1 MKHLRWIV
9 PLIIVGGLIVLS
21 LLPKPVPVDLATV
34 SRSSMIVAVEVEGVT
49 RVRDLFLV
57 AAPVSGRVK
66 RIELQEGD
74 QVSEG
79 SAITT
84 VFPAQI
90 NPAQRSELEA
100 QISSIEA
107 SRQSAE
113 ANVSA
118 LKNQLTQA
126 RREADRLKGLLESG
140 AVSQQQY
147 EQSTLAVKSLEDQ
160 LEGAQSAVRSTAKQV
175 EAAKSGRAAYGG
187 NTAGITVSAP
197 STGSVL
203 RVFEES
209 ERVVMAGTPLIAIG
223 NPKGLE
229 IVVDV
234 LSTDAV
240 KIEPGDRIIIDGWG
254 GDKQLEGI
262 VRYIEPSAF
271 TKISALGIEEQRVNV
286 IGMFSEYP
294 DKLGDGYRVVARI
307 VTWEGNNVLQVPSS
321 ALFRDGDNWGVFV
334 VEDGVARHRL
344 VITDHRSAFDVEI
357 TEGLSEGDQVILH
370 PSNQIE
376 DGVGV
381 EGR

>member
-1 MKHLRWIV
+1 MKYLRWIV
-9 PLIIVGGLIVLS
+9 PLLIVGGLIVVS
-21 LLPKPVPVDLATV
+21 LLPKPVPVDIANV
-34 SRSSMIVAVEVEGVT
+34 SRSNMVVAVEVEGVT

-57 AAPVSGRVK
+57 AASVSGRVK
-66 RIELQEGD
+66 RIELKEGD

-79 SAITT
+79 SPITT
-84 VFPAQI
+84 IYPAQM

-107 SRQSAE
+107 SQQSTE
-113 ANVSA
+113 ANVEG

-126 RREADRLKGLLESG
+126 RKEEERLKNLLDAG
-140 AVSQQQY
+140 AIAEQQY
-147 EQSTLAVKSLEDQ
+147 EQAELAVKTLADQ
-160 LEGAQSAVRSTAKQV
+160 LESARYAVRSTAKQV
-175 EAAKSGRAAYGG
+175 EAAKSGRAAYGS
-187 NTAGITVSAP
+187 NTAGINVVAP
-197 STGSVL
+197 ASGSVL

-240 KIEPGDRIIIDGWG
+240 KIEPGDRILIDGWG

-271 TKISALGIEEQRVNV
+271 TKISALGIEEQRVNI

-294 DKLGDGYRVVARI
+294 DKLGDGYRVIARI
-307 VTWEGNNVLQVPSS
+307 VTWEGADVLQVPSS
-321 ALFRDGDNWGVFV
+321 ALFRDGESWGVFV
-334 VEDGVARHRL
+334 VEDGTAHKRTVTIGHRN
-344 VITDHRSAFDVEI
+344 AFDVEVI
-357 TEGLSEGDQVILH
+357 EGLSEGDQVILH

>member
-1 MKHLRWIV
+1 MKYLRWIV
-9 PLIIVGGLIVLS
+9 PLLIVGGLIVIS
-21 LLPKPVPVDLATV
+21 LLPKPVPVDIASV
-34 SRSSMIVAVEVEGVT
+34 SRSNMVVAVEVEGVT

-57 AAPVSGRVK
+57 AASVSGRVK
-66 RIELQEGD
+66 RIELKEGD

-79 SAITT
+79 APITT
-84 VFPAQI
+84 IYPAQM

-107 SRQSAE
+107 SQQSTE
-113 ANVSA
+113 ANVEA

-126 RREADRLKGLLESG
+126 RKEEERLKSLLDAG
-140 AVSQQQY
+140 AIPQQQY
-147 EQSTLAVKSLEDQ
+147 EGAQLAAKTLADQ
-160 LEGAQSAVRSTAKQV
+160 LESAKYAVRSTAKQV
-175 EAAKSGRAAYGG
+175 EAAKSGRAAYGS
-187 NTAGITVSAP
+187 NTAGINVVAP
-197 STGSVL
+197 ASGSVL

-240 KIEPGDRIIIDGWG
+240 KIEPGDRILIDGWG

-271 TKISALGIEEQRVNV
+271 TKISALGIEEQRVNIV
-286 IGMFSEYP
+286 GMFSEYP
-294 DKLGDGYRVVARI
+294 DKLGDGYRVIARI
-307 VTWEGNNVLQVPSS
+307 VTWEGANVLQVPSS
-321 ALFRDGDNWGVFV
+321 ALFRDGDSWGVFV
-334 VEDGVARHRL
+334 VEDGIARKRTVTIGHRN
-344 VITDHRSAFDVEI
+344 AFEVEVV
-357 TEGLSEGDQVILH
+357 EGLNEGDQVILH